1 MTNYKKRTQ
10 SLMDEISENLK
21 RTIKKYNEIDQ
32 ENDLSVIDSVEYEN
46 TSNKSKIQE
55 VQQSKKFENESTEKL
70 NIVSNTKKVFDH
82 GSKFNHNSNS
92 SGNLQVEI
100 KEFPNITSHSKNF
113 SGGNEL
119 NQNIKNSNNFSNTQ
133 LDYSPRLNF
142 KKNNPGLMTK
152 TQKIMDDLE
161 QFNSMINKDF
171 LEVEDMIENMI
182 EKELK
187 NFYR

>member
-1 MTNYKKRTQ
+1 MTNYKKRSQ

-55 VQQSKKFENESTEKL
+55 LHPNKKNLNDSYEL
-70 NIVSNTKKVFDH
+70 NIVASTKKVFDQ
-82 GSKFNHNSNS
+82 GSKFNHNSSNS
-92 SGNLQVEI
+92 DNLQVEI
-100 KEFPNITSHSKNF
+100 KEFPNITSHNKNF
-113 SGGNEL
+113 SSGNEL
-119 NQNIKNSNNFSNTQ
+119 NPNIKNSNNFSNAQ
-133 LDYSPRLNF
+133 FDYSPSFNL
-142 KKNNPGLMTK
+142 KKNSSSLVTK
-152 TQKIMDDLE
+152 TQKILDDLDKV
-161 QFNSMINKDF
+161 NSMINKDF